1 MSNLVEGRYNHSS
14 IIEGG
19 WKFLSYFHTFI
30 ITGPL
35 CDDLVWHWTCLYG
48 KMLRVQGCTGQGWS
62 KGAPLQ
68 TIMLYILT
76 YQNKLIFFF
85 GFFNIPRI
93 WKFLISALLYATYMV
108 FNFNGVW
115 LSLPISW
122 SITTYLAR
130 VTALTDYNT
139 KQPCYLVFSMFFN
152 FKLFFYFS
160 ELERNLPFNS
170 SGSTKLKSMKHIG
183 RYLHIGWSPAFLS
196 WWWYY

>member
-68 TIMLYILT
+68 TIMLYIFWLT
-76 YQNKLIFFF
+76 KINWFFF
-85 GFFNIPRI
+85 FWFFQHPKNLNILNFRI
-93 WKFLISALLYATYMV
+93 AVCYLHMV

-122 SITTYLAR
+122 NITTYLAR
-130 VTALTDYNT
+130 VTALTDYDT
-139 KQPCYLVFSMFFN
+139 KQPCYLVF
-152 FKLFFYFS
+152 FYFS
-160 ELERNLPFNS
+160 ELEKNLSFNS
-170 SGSTKLKSMKHIG
+170 SGSTKLKSMYRLITCF
-183 RYLHIGWSPAFLS
+183 S
-196 WWWYY
+196 